1 MTGLTAEQRTI
12 WNNTGHLTVPGVF
25 SDADMGE
32 AEADLVHWS
41 EGFWRRSPPKTK
53 LGFWSNPPSSAC

>member
-12 WNNTGHLTVPGVF
+12 WSNTGHLTVPGVF

-32 AEADLVHWS
+32 AEADLV
-41 EGFWRRSPPKTK
+41 FWRRSPPKTK
-53 LGFWSNPPSSAC
+53 LGSWSNPLSSAC